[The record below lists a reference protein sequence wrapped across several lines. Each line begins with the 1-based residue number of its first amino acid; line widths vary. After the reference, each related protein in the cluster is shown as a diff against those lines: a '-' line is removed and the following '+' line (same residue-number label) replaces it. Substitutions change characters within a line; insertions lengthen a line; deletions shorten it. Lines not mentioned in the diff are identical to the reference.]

1 MLLDN
6 HVVNINHE
14 VDEWL
19 ISFNQAI
26 STQISKEA
34 SIDLLYKLFF
44 NDSHWRDLLALTW
57 KIQTISGNENIIP
70 KIYESIVAVQARSF
84 SIDIKRTLPREV
96 KRADKKVIEVILTFE
111 TEFGKCEG
119 IVRLYNDIDGD
130 GIQDLLVGARYDN
143 SGGSDKGAVW
153 VLFLDTNGTVKWHQK
168 IAQGSGGLTVTFD
181 LGDMF
186 GTCLLY
192 TSPSPRD
199 S

>member
-1 MLLDN
+1 MLLNN

-119 IVRLYNDIDGD
+119 VVRLYNDIDPD
-130 GIQDLLVGARYDN
+130 G
-143 SGGSDKGAVW
+143 K
-153 VLFLDTNGTVKWHQK
+153 
-168 IAQGSGGLTVTFD
+168 
-181 LGDMF
+181 
-186 GTCLLY
+186 
-192 TSPSPRD
+192 
-199 S
+199 

>member
-1 MLLDN
+1 MLLNN

-70 KIYESIVAVQARSF
+70 KIYVS
-84 SIDIKRTLPREV
+84 
-96 KRADKKVIEVILTFE
+96 
-111 TEFGKCEG
+111 
-119 IVRLYNDIDGD
+119 
-130 GIQDLLVGARYDN
+130 
-143 SGGSDKGAVW
+143 
-153 VLFLDTNGTVKWHQK
+153 
-168 IAQGSGGLTVTFD
+168 
-181 LGDMF
+181 
-186 GTCLLY
+186 
-192 TSPSPRD
+192 
-199 S
+199 

>member
-14 VDEWL
+14 VHEWL

-44 NDSHWRDLLALTW
+44 KYCHWRDLLALTW

-84 SIDIKRTLPREV
+84 STDISGDALASPYDEDTGFAV
-96 KRADKKVIEVILTFE
+96 TFE
-111 TEFGKCEG
+111 TEL
-119 IVRLYNDIDGD
+119 RNQPLYCKTL
-130 GIQDLLVGARYDN
+130 Q
-143 SGGSDKGAVW
+143 
-153 VLFLDTNGTVKWHQK
+153 
-168 IAQGSGGLTVTFD
+168 
-181 LGDMF
+181 
-186 GTCLLY
+186 
-192 TSPSPRD
+192 
-199 S
+199 